1 MKENEMNNENKTE
14 LINKIKNSS
23 IIHLNE
29 LKEYEYFI
37 KNNFIKKFKN
47 INNVKFLILQL
58 FNFNLWFVIFTI
70 LNIQVNTKNTTI
82 FLAIVLFVSLN
93 IFIVNKIKNLK
104 YDDYFDISKNDE
116 IFITKWIEEKFKD
129 DQLKIE
135 IIKNLNQQYIK
146 DNKFNM
152 ILLKKDLYELIK
164 KTNEK
169 EKLIDK
175 IENNKINNLI

>member
-1 MKENEMNNENKTE
+1 MKENGMNNENKTE

-23 IIHLNE
+23 TIHLNE
-29 LKEYEYFI
+29 LKEYEDFI

-70 LNIQVNTKNTTI
+70 LNIQVNTKNTMI

-93 IFIVNKIKNLK
+93 IFIFNKIKNLK
-104 YDDYFDISKNDE
+104 YDDNFEVSKNDE
-116 IFITKWIEEKFKD
+116 EMISKWIEERFKD
-129 DQLKIE
+129 DLLKIE
-135 IIKNLNQQYIK
+135 IMKNLNQQYIK

-152 ILLKKDLYELIK
+152 ILLKKDLYELMK

>member
-1 MKENEMNNENKTE
+1 MKENGMNNENKTE

-23 IIHLNE
+23 TIHLNE
-29 LKEYEYFI
+29 LKEYEDFI

-70 LNIQVNTKNTTI
+70 LNIQVNTKNTMI

-93 IFIVNKIKNLK
+93 IFIFNKIKNLK
-104 YDDYFDISKNDE
+104 YDDNFEVFKNDE
-116 IFITKWIEEKFKD
+116 EMISKWIEERFKD
-129 DQLKIE
+129 DLLKIE
-135 IIKNLNQQYIK
+135 IMKNLNQQYIK
-146 DNKFNM
+146 NNKFNM
-152 ILLKKDLYELIK
+152 ILLKKDLYELMK

>member
-1 MKENEMNNENKTE
+1 MKENEIINKNKTE

-23 IIHLNE
+23 VIHLNE
-29 LKEYEYFI
+29 LKEYEDFI

-47 INNVKFLILQL
+47 INNFKFLVLQL
-58 FNFNLWFVIFTI
+58 FNFNLWFIIFTI
-70 LNIQVNTKNTTI
+70 LNMQVNMKNAI
-82 FLAIVLFVSLN
+82 LFLAIVLSVSLN

-116 IFITKWIEEKFKD
+116 IFITKWIEEKFKN

-135 IIKNLNQQYIK
+135 IMKNLNQQYIK

-152 ILLKKDLYELIK
+152 ILLKKDIYELMK

>member
-1 MKENEMNNENKTE
+1 MKENGMNNENKTE

-23 IIHLNE
+23 TIHLNE
-29 LKEYEYFI
+29 LKEYEDFI

-70 LNIQVNTKNTTI
+70 LNIQVNTKNTMI
-82 FLAIVLFVSLN
+82 FLAIVLFISLN
-93 IFIVNKIKNLK
+93 IFIFNKIKNLK
-104 YDDYFDISKNDE
+104 YDDNFEVSKNDE
-116 IFITKWIEEKFKD
+116 EMISKWIEERFKD
-129 DQLKIE
+129 DLLKIE
-135 IIKNLNQQYIK
+135 IMKNLNQQYIK
-146 DNKFNM
+146 NNKFNM
-152 ILLKKDLYELIK
+152 ILLKKDLYELMK

>member
-1 MKENEMNNENKTE
+1 MKENGMNNENKTE

-23 IIHLNE
+23 TIHLNE
-29 LKEYEYFI
+29 LKEYEDFI

-70 LNIQVNTKNTTI
+70 LNIQVNTKNTMI

-93 IFIVNKIKNLK
+93 IFIFNKIKNLK
-104 YDDYFDISKNDE
+104 YDDNFEVSKNDE
-116 IFITKWIEEKFKD
+116 EMISKWIEERFKD
-129 DQLKIE
+129 DLLKIE
-135 IIKNLNQQYIK
+135 IMKNLNQQYIK
-146 DNKFNM
+146 NNKFNM
-152 ILLKKDLYELIK
+152 ILLKKDLYELMK